1 MLGNCHQGS
10 NPCALI
16 MHGFDTCTIVPALLH
31 VLVLGL
37 FAVFVT
43 SGVLDASCQPQS
55 RSDQLL
61 CPRQSADSKTCAF
74 GKCLLELSEALD
86 LYILNGRTA
95 GDADGH
101 LTCYTAQGSSVDYFL
116 TSSPLLTS
124 TTSMTVGDK
133 CVESDHCP
141 LTLKMMLQA
150 TSCAEL
156 PSTTQP
162 STMSDAVNI
171 EKIRYDASKIDLYRG
186 TLQHLLYPV
195 FDAPSSQC
203 CLASALQS
211 CIAQAALSSFGRPR
225 KKPLHTVNQEW
236 YDVECKTARAALRNT
251 VNEMHEHVAMLK
263 SYKQLLRRRRRA
275 WQRKAQQDVCELACK
290 NPSSFW
296 RRYNERQSH
305 KCNISREQWKESF
318 EALYK
323 APEAPSATPMAS
335 PSRNPVNPI
344 LSPNPM
350 PISAQPSNYIR
361 VSGLSTFWMHLSC
374 C

>member
-1 MLGNCHQGS
+1 MCL
-10 NPCALI
+10 
-16 MHGFDTCTIVPALLH
+16 M
-31 VLVLGL
+31 
-37 FAVFVT
+37 
-43 SGVLDASCQPQS
+43 PQS
-55 RSDQLL
+55 GSDQLL
-61 CPRQSADSKTCAF
+61 PPQQSADSKTCAF
-74 GKCLLELSEALD
+74 GKCLLELSEASD

-101 LTCYTAQGSSVDYFL
+101 FTCYTAQGSSVVDYFL
-116 TSSPLLTS
+116 TSSSLLTS
-124 TTSMTVGDK
+124 TASMTVGDK

-150 TSCAEL
+150 TSCAEF

-162 STMSDAVNI
+162 STISDSVNI
-171 EKIRYDASKIDLYRG
+171 EKIRYDASKIDLYRS
-186 TLQHLLYPV
+186 TLQRLLNPV

-225 KKPLHTVNQEW
+225 NKPLHTVNQEW

-263 SYKQLLRRRRRA
+263 SYKQLLRRKRRA
-275 WQRKAQQDVCELACK
+275 WQPKAQQDLCELASR

-296 RRYNERQSH
+296 GRYNERQSH
-305 KCNISREQWKESF
+305 KCNISREQWQNSF

-323 APEAPSATPMAS
+323 APEAPPATPMA
-335 PSRNPVNPI
+335 PPPRNPVNPL

-350 PISAQPSNYIR
+350 PILHSPAVLPHLLLTILMQTL
-361 VSGLSTFWMHLSC
+361 LSKRLRPLSSD
-374 C
+374 